1 VISTAYAAVATLAST
16 PTAEFTSTIT
26 ITSTVDE
33 QLCVSMSPAEEPVQL
48 LHKQLPALPTD
59 QPRTQADLRASRL
72 IDRYVDQIHMDDVTF
87 VRGHSD
93 RLSIV
98 SPLAKR
104 LAEIRL
110 RRSPAGTATA
120 TEACK
125 RKRSL
130 SDCEDDWPE
139 TPIAGK
145 KRPIA
150 AWWWQ
155 YSGGGGGGGGGGLT
169 LPDGLPSPFHSTLNR
184 HRVGGPLHQRR
195 IGTPSPIT
203 PLPRQSAADDSD
215 DYWKTP
221 VGPSLATGVR
231 ADRLLS
237 TTSSTTVDDEI
248 ICCSDPRSPAVMDE
262 TFTLK
267 SRRCLSFVSPPPSD
281 SSAKKR
287 NRKSLKKPSSAT
299 SDKGMRCINTNK
311 WQFKDSHRTIL
322 CDS

>member
-1 VISTAYAAVATLAST
+1 MKRKKPCTADHVISTAFAAVATFAST
-16 PTAEFTSTIT
+16 ASAEVACAVTAAVTSPA
-26 ITSTVDE
+26 DE

-48 LHKQLPALPTD
+48 SHKRLPALPTVR
-59 QPRTQADLRASRL
+59 PRSPGDLRASRL
-72 IDRYVDQIHMDDVTF
+72 IDRYVDQIRMEDVTF
-87 VRGHSD
+87 GRGNGD

-104 LAEIRL
+104 LADIRL
-110 RRSPAGTATA
+110 RRSPGQTATTT

-130 SDCEDDWPE
+130 SDSEDDWPATR
-139 TPIAGK
+139 TPIAGGN
-145 KRPIA
+145 KRPTA

-155 YSGGGGGGGGGGLT
+155 CSGGGGLT
-169 LPDGLPSPFHSTLNR
+169 LPDGLPSPFHSTLDR
-184 HRVGGPLHQRR
+184 RRVVGGPLHQRR
-195 IGTPSPIT
+195 TGTPSPIT
-203 PLPRQSAADDSD
+203 PLRRQSAADDSD

-248 ICCSDPRSPAVMDE
+248 ICCSDPRSPAVLDE

-287 NRKSLKKPSSAT
+287 NRKSLKKPSSSTA
-299 SDKGMRCINTNK
+299 DKGA
-311 WQFKDSHRTIL
+311 L
-322 CDS
+322 LL

>member
-1 VISTAYAAVATLAST
+1 VKRKKPCTADHVISTAYAAVATFAST
-16 PTAEFTSTIT
+16 ATAAAEV
-26 ITSTVDE
+26 TSTVAVTSTTDE

-48 LHKQLPALPTD
+48 SHKHLPALPTAR
-59 QPRTQADLRASRL
+59 PRSPGDLRASRL
-72 IDRYVDQIHMDDVTF
+72 IDRYVDQIRMDDVTF
-87 VRGHSD
+87 VRGNNE

-110 RRSPAGTATA
+110 RRSPGTATTTTT

-139 TPIAGK
+139 TPIAGN
-145 KRPIA
+145 KRPVA

-155 YSGGGGGGGGGGLT
+155 CSGGVGGGLT

-203 PLPRQSAADDSD
+203 PLHRQSAADDSD

-231 ADRLLS
+231 FDRLLS

-248 ICCSDPRSPAVMDE
+248 ICCSDPRSPAVLDE

-299 SDKGMRCINTNK
+299 ADKGIRVV
-311 WQFKDSHRTIL
+311 
-322 CDS
+322 

>member
-1 VISTAYAAVATLAST
+1 
-16 PTAEFTSTIT
+16 
-26 ITSTVDE
+26 
-33 QLCVSMSPAEEPVQL
+33 MSPAEEPVQL
-48 LHKQLPALPTD
+48 SHKHLPTLPTG
-59 QPRTQADLRASRL
+59 QHRTQGDLRASRL
-72 IDRYVDQIHMDDVTF
+72 IDRYVDQIRMDDVTF
-87 VRGHSD
+87 VRGNSE

-110 RRSPAGTATA
+110 RRSPGTAIETK

-125 RKRSL
+125 RKRSS

-139 TPIAGK
+139 TPIAGN
-145 KRPIA
+145 KRPVA

-155 YSGGGGGGGGGGLT
+155 CSGGGGGGLT
-169 LPDGLPSPFHSTLNR
+169 LPDGLPSPFPSTLNR

-203 PLPRQSAADDSD
+203 PLHRQSAADDSD

-221 VGPSLATGVR
+221 VGPSLVTGIR

-248 ICCSDPRSPAVMDE
+248 ICCSDPRSPAVLDE

-267 SRRCLSFVSPPPSD
+267 SRRCLSFVSPPPD

-299 SDKGMRCINTNK
+299 ADKGTNCMITN
-311 WQFKDSHRTIL
+311 SNL
-322 CDS
+322 ML

>member
-1 VISTAYAAVATLAST
+1 VISTAYAAVATFAST
-16 PTAEFTSTIT
+16 ATAAVEVTSAVAVTSTAG
-26 ITSTVDE
+26 E

-48 LHKQLPALPTD
+48 SHKRLPALPTGR
-59 QPRTQADLRASRL
+59 PRSPGDLRASRL
-72 IDRYVDQIHMDDVTF
+72 IDRYVDQIRMDDVTF
-87 VRGHSD
+87 VRGNNE

-110 RRSPAGTATA
+110 RRSPGTATA
-120 TEACK
+120 TCK
-125 RKRSL
+125 RKRSS

-139 TPIAGK
+139 TPIAGH
-145 KRPIA
+145 KRPVA

-155 YSGGGGGGGGGGLT
+155 CSGGGLT

-203 PLPRQSAADDSD
+203 PLYRQSAADDSD

-231 ADRLLS
+231 FDRLLS

-248 ICCSDPRSPAVMDE
+248 ICCSDPRSPAVLDE

-299 SDKGMRCINTNK
+299 ADKGMLYK
-311 WQFKDSHRTIL
+311 YQ
-322 CDS
+322 